1 MVPRDLS
8 SHQIKQEFVD
18 FLTSY
23 TDMLTDHLKDLQREM
38 EVAVVDVMKQVSLIS
53 DTSSEEA
60 GNAVKI
66 LSGENGEF
74 KEVDAKEKIQK
85 ELARVDG
92 KRLQEQ
98 MGQSMLKAG
107 NKLKADMALLSEVD
121 DKIKTSVFNIIGL
134 VSNDDVVRQR
144 LEHVGAASVALQ
156 VVIKEI
162 YTKHENISV
171 ELIEKEIKEL
181 NEKVL
186 KSFTMEVERVEFR
199 KIFS

>member
-8 SHQIKQEFVD
+8 SHQIKQEFLD
-18 FLTSY
+18 FLASY

-38 EVAVVDVMKQVSLIS
+38 EVAVVDVMRQVELIS

-60 GNAVKI
+60 GNADKI
-66 LSGENGEF
+66 LSGDNGEF
-74 KEVDAKEKIQK
+74 KEVDAKEKIQS
-85 ELARVDG
+85 ELSRVDG
-92 KRLQEQ
+92 KKLQEH

-107 NKLKADMALLSEVD
+107 NKLKSDMALLSQVD

-134 VSNDDVVRQR
+134 ASNDDVVRQR
-144 LEHVGAASVALQ
+144 LEHVGAAGVALQ
-156 VVIKEI
+156 VLIKEI

-171 ELIEKEIKEL
+171 ELVENEIKEL

-186 KSFTMEVERVEFR
+186 KSFTMEDERIEFR

>member
-8 SHQIKQEFVD
+8 SHQIKQEFLD
-18 FLTSY
+18 FLASY

-38 EVAVVDVMKQVSLIS
+38 EVAVVDVMRQVELIS

-60 GNAVKI
+60 GNADKI
-66 LSGENGEF
+66 LSGDNGEF
-74 KEVDAKEKIQK
+74 KEVDAKEKIQS
-85 ELARVDG
+85 ELSRVDG
-92 KRLQEQ
+92 KKLQEH

-107 NKLKADMALLSEVD
+107 NKLKSDMALLSQVD

-134 VSNDDVVRQR
+134 ASNDDVVRQR
-144 LEHVGAASVALQ
+144 LEHVGAAGVALQ
-156 VVIKEI
+156 VLIKEI

-171 ELIEKEIKEL
+171 ELVENEIKEL

-186 KSFTMEVERVEFR
+186 KSFTMEDERVEFR

>member
-8 SHQIKQEFVD
+8 SHQIKQEFLD
-18 FLTSY
+18 FLASY

-38 EVAVVDVMKQVSLIS
+38 EVAVVDVMRQVELIS

-60 GNAVKI
+60 GNADKI
-66 LSGENGEF
+66 LSGDNGEF
-74 KEVDAKEKIQK
+74 KEVDAKEKIQS
-85 ELARVDG
+85 ELSRVDG
-92 KRLQEQ
+92 KKLQEH

-107 NKLKADMALLSEVD
+107 NKLKSDMALLSQVD

-134 VSNDDVVRQR
+134 ASNDDVVRQR
-144 LEHVGAASVALQ
+144 LEHVGAAGVALQ
-156 VVIKEI
+156 VLIKEI
-162 YTKHENISV
+162 YTKHESISV
-171 ELIEKEIKEL
+171 ELVEKEIKEL

-186 KSFTMEVERVEFR
+186 KSFTMEDERVEFR